1 MSILQIKKGNLI
13 KIPQSSI
20 LYEYRQSAIDKYPS
34 IVASMQIKEP
44 QIGIYLTNLD
54 DNLSEIILE
63 DKIFVVTNNN
73 IFLYKEERNV
83 N

>member
-1 MSILQIKKGNLI
+1 
-13 KIPQSSI
+13 
-20 LYEYRQSAIDKYPS
+20 
-34 IVASMQIKEP
+34 MQIKEP